1 MFLILNNYHGEKI
14 KILPD
19 IQTCYNILT
28 TILQPHKCLKQAS
41 LNKFNI
47 FLLSS
52 SVTNVY
58 KDSLSSLGG
67 FQINTRTNQSQILL
81 SKCEL
86 FHFDCIFW
94 KTCGKVQ
101 ADIYKQAS
109 SLTIYF
115 KYI

>member
-1 MFLILNNYHGEKI
+1 MGKKSKFFQTYRLATIFL
-14 KILPD
+14 
-19 IQTCYNILT
+19 QQSYNHINASN
-28 TILQPHKCLKQAS
+28 QAS

-47 FLLSS
+47 FLLSL

>member
-1 MFLILNNYHGEKI
+1 MGKKSKFFQTYRRATIFL
-14 KILPD
+14 
-19 IQTCYNILT
+19 QQSYNLINASN
-28 TILQPHKCLKQAS
+28 KAS

-67 FQINTRTNQSQILL
+67 FQINISTHTNQSQILL

-86 FHFDCIFW
+86 FRFDCIFW
-94 KTCGKVQ
+94 KTCGKVH
-101 ADIYKQAS
+101 ADIY
-109 SLTIYF
+109 
-115 KYI
+115 